1 MKHVDTILEQ
11 ICTRAKGRA
20 TAFVIGNTSDVFV
33 EGRMYETPLR
43 ETGELIFAGV
53 IVRDVETAEE
63 VARWVDGNVDYV
75 FVDDEKKIRSIYYG
89 PDDVGNIEKSVRGVI
104 STSTLLTY
112 KGNDLTVEAVD
123 MLIGSIV
130 GEVSGKKV
138 ALIGMGNLGSKVAL
152 KLVERGVHI
161 SAFRRN
167 KQTLDTIVAGLNE
180 IKPADTHARITA
192 AESIA
197 HACANADFIIG
208 TTNEKSVIA
217 MADVQSAKPAALLI
231 DVGKGCFAQEV
242 TDDPSRIVYRV
253 DVSIVQKQAFLA
265 LVHTKSHYS
274 KQPGR
279 RSIPEAEA
287 VLVSIGVF
295 GRKGEVIVD
304 DIEHPT
310 SIIGISAGDG
320 TLEPSSDEVRKKISD
335 LKSVLGIL

>member
-1 MKHVDTILEQ
+1 MKQLEKTVEH
-11 ICTRAKGRA
+11 ICTSAKGRA

-33 EGRMYETPLR
+33 EGHMYSTPLR
-43 ETGELIFAGV
+43 ETGELVYAGV

-63 VARWVDGNVDYV
+63 VARWVDGKVDYV
-75 FVDDEKKIRSIYYG
+75 FVDDEKKIRSMYYG
-89 PDDVGNIEKSVRGVI
+89 PDDVGNIEKSVRGII

-123 MLIGSIV
+123 TLIGSIV
-130 GEVSGKKV
+130 GEVSGKRV

-167 KQTLDTIVAGLNE
+167 KQKLDAIVAGLNE
-180 IKPADTHARITA
+180 IKPADTHARVIA
-192 AESIA
+192 MENIA
-197 HACANADFIIG
+197 HACANADIIIG
-208 TTNEKSVIA
+208 TTNEKSVIT
-217 MADVQSAKPAALLI
+217 MDDVQCAKPAVLLL

-242 TDDPSRIVYRV
+242 TEDSSRIVYRV

-274 KQPGR
+274 KQLGR

-287 VLVSIGVF
+287 TLVSIGIF

-320 TLEPSSDEVRKKISD
+320 TLEPSSDEVLKKISD
-335 LKSVLGIL
+335 LKSTFGIL

>member
-1 MKHVDTILEQ
+1 MKNVEKILEQ
-11 ICTRAKGRA
+11 ICTSAKGRA

-33 EGRMYETPLR
+33 EGRMYGTPLR
-43 ETGELIFAGV
+43 ETGELVYAGA
-53 IVRDVETAEE
+53 IVRDVATAEE
-63 VARWVDGNVDYV
+63 VARWVDGKVDYV

-89 PDDVGNIEKSVRGVI
+89 PDDVGNIEKSVRGII

-123 MLIGSIV
+123 TLIGSIV

-167 KQTLDTIVAGLNE
+167 KQKLDTIVAGLNE
-180 IKPADTHARITA
+180 IKPADTHARVTA
-192 AESIA
+192 ADSIE
-197 HACANADFIIG
+197 HACANADIIIG
-208 TTNEKSVIA
+208 TTNEKSVIS
-217 MADVQSAKPAALLI
+217 MNDMQSAKPAAPLI

-242 TDDPSRIVYRV
+242 TEDPSRIVYRV

-265 LVHTKSHYS
+265 LMHTKNHYS
-274 KQPGR
+274 KELGR
-279 RSIPEAEA
+279 RSVSGAT
-287 VLVSIGVF
+287 LVSAGIF

-310 SIIGISAGDG
+310 QIIGISAGDG
-320 TLEPSSDEVRKKISD
+320 TLEPSSDEVLKKISD